1 MSATSKTA
9 PSEQPARRAPIWKSA
24 GLHLTHKLENGTLAV
39 SPDFL
44 RAYYTRPEIHPI
56 EESCAAEHQLFE
68 KLMETPT
75 APISD
80 AEIDAISD
88 ADTADNYRML
98 LAYRDH
104 LLAAGSLESGYLG
117 LFQDGAPRVP
127 PVFYEQLVH
136 VILSSLMT
144 GEADPF
150 VLRASE
156 VFFRDQKVTT
166 ENGQLTLADAEVVEM
181 YSQSRGM
188 GGLGSLLA
196 EAGTPM
202 RDVTLDIMSEENAK
216 GYLLRADHFNFALD
230 FRFTQPGQDA
240 FARIIERWVKHFFE
254 LPVRV
259 QAMQSIADSRWSWH
273 IGLDAVANQLLN
285 ALYNGESIDEGANA
299 RFVALFRME
308 ILDQTRVV
316 DTMRGKPVYLG
327 LAMTPDHLVRCKPQ
341 NLLTNLP
348 LIAFKN

>member
-1 MSATSKTA
+1 MSATTTA
-9 PSEQPARRAPIWKSA
+9 STGEGASRTPVWKSA
-24 GLHLTHKLENGTLAV
+24 GLHLTHRLENGFLAV
-39 SPDFL
+39 SPNFL

-56 EESCAAEHQLFE
+56 EESCPAEHHLFE
-68 KLMETPT
+68 KLMETPDAAVT
-75 APISD
+75 E
-80 AEIDAISD
+80 AEIAEIAD

-104 LLAAGSLESGYLG
+104 LLAAGSLEAGYLG
-117 LFQDGAPRVP
+117 LFQNGAPRVP

-136 VILSSLMT
+136 VILSSLLI
-144 GEADPF
+144 GESDPF

-156 VFFRDQKVTT
+156 IFFRDQNVMT
-166 ENGQLTLADAEVVEM
+166 EDGQLTLADAEVVEM

-202 RDVTLDIMSEENAK
+202 RDVTLDVLTEETAK
-216 GYLLRADHFNFALD
+216 TYLLRADHFNFALD
-230 FRFTQPGQDA
+230 FRFTQAGQDA
-240 FARIIERWVKHFFE
+240 FARIVERWVTHFVQ

-273 IGLDAVANQLLN
+273 IGLDAVSTQLLN
-285 ALYNGESIDEGANA
+285 ALYNGESVDEAA
-299 RFVALFRME
+299 SSRFVALFRME
-308 ILDQTRVV
+308 ILDQSRVV
-316 DTMRGKPVYLG
+316 DGMRGKPVYLG
-327 LAMTPDHLVRCKPQ
+327 LAMTPDRLLRCKPQ

-348 LIAFKN
+348 LKAVRN